1 MIKKRKQRR
10 KHNRLPLFLLL
21 FRSNMVRESVV
32 RSFIL
37 KTDGTR
43 NNVQLDI
50 PLTLNPNKNYYL
62 KLLSFRF
69 SNVFCNVI
77 DPIVFSPGG
86 TWTLN
91 GTALPQQVF
100 QTPALVDLTTLY
112 TWFSECCGVL
122 NEEGE
127 EKKYRVALSLN
138 SYGRLEFT
146 LDSSVTSI
154 SMTGGCLDTM
164 YFGKVHE
171 LIGTGITGG
180 VYTSEQMPSVSSFNS
195 IVLSCSL
202 AGNASFIQTSDGR
215 LQTTSAIASVSAAVN
230 PFELIDYAANQPIL
244 FPLNSASIINNFV
257 VEMRDDEN
265 QMLTVLPGATTDF
278 NIWFEIIELV

>member
-1 MIKKRKQRR
+1 MG
-10 KHNRLPLFLLL
+10 
-21 FRSNMVRESVV
+21 RETVV

-37 KTDGTR
+37 KTNGTR

-69 SNVFCNVI
+69 SNVFCNVVE
-77 DPIVFSPGG
+77 PIIFSPGG

-91 GTALPQQVF
+91 GQALAQQVF
-100 QTPALVDLTTLY
+100 QTPALVDLKTLY
-112 TWFSECCGVL
+112 TWFSECCGVI
-122 NEEGE
+122 NEGEE
-127 EKKYRVALSLN
+127 EKKYRIALSLN
-138 SYGRLEFT
+138 AYGRLDFT

-164 YFGKVHE
+164 YFGNVHE
-171 LIGTGITGG
+171 LIGNNITGG
-180 VYTSEQMPSVSSFNS
+180 VYTSDQMPSVSSFNS

-202 AGNASFIQTSDGR
+202 VGNASFIQTSDGR

-230 PFELIDYAANQPIL
+230 PFALVDYAANQPIL
-244 FPLNSASIINNFV
+244 FPLNSTTVVNNFV

-265 QMLTVLPGATTDF
+265 QTLTVLPGSTTDF
-278 NIWFEIIELV
+278 NIWFEIIELM

>member
-1 MIKKRKQRR
+1 MTTIMLIFGFISVK
-10 KHNRLPLFLLL
+10 
-21 FRSNMVRESVV
+21 MVREAVV

-69 SNVFCNVI
+69 SNVFCNVVE
-77 DPIVFSPGG
+77 PIIFSPGG

-91 GTALPQQVF
+91 GQALPQQVF
-100 QTPALVDLTTLY
+100 QTPALVDLATLY
-112 TWFSECCGVL
+112 TWFSECCGVV
-122 NEEGE
+122 NEGEE
-127 EKKYRVALSLN
+127 EKKYRIALSLN
-138 SYGRLEFT
+138 AYGRLDFT

-171 LIGTGITGG
+171 LIGNNITGG
-180 VYTSEQMPSVSSFNS
+180 VYTSDQMPSVSSFNS

-230 PFELIDYAANQPIL
+230 PFDLVDYAANQPIL

-265 QMLTVLPGATTDF
+265 NTLTVLPGSTTDF